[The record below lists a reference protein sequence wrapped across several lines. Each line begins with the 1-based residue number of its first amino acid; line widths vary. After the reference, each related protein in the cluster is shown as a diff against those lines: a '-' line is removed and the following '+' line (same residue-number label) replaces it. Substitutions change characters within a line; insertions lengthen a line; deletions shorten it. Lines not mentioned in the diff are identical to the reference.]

1 MGAVSF
7 SIDMRLVQCL
17 IDALPLTQFVET
29 GTFRGDTVA
38 QVEGFFDFIVTIER
52 SEELWRDSAARFAQS
67 ANVEVVLGESK
78 AVLAKMQR
86 KLAAEPTL
94 FWLDAHWCIASNT
107 AGDRSQ
113 CPLLGELGAIANLG
127 ESSVVLIDDARL
139 FLAPPPEPHEVSQW
153 PAFGEVLSALRI
165 LSDQHEVMVVNDVI
179 ALYPKAITSSMNEY
193 ARKYVVDWLA
203 AASFLDQETDVI
215 QVIKD
220 KEKVI
225 QEQKVLLDKLSEEL
239 QQKKEMSA
247 LYFLFEAGLRPFV
260 GLVRPVFRLLQPK
273 LGRLN
278 QHPPREV
285 RLPEHY
291 YDATKSRD
299 MGPTISIVTPSFNQ
313 ARFIERTMRSVIDQ
327 SYSKLD
333 YFVQDGASNDHTVK
347 IIENLSDSLAGWESR
362 SDSGQS
368 QAINRGFS
376 RTTGEIMAWLN
387 SDDILLPGSL
397 AYVADFFVRHPEV
410 DVVYGHR
417 LLIDED
423 DNHIGDWMLP
433 EHNNA
438 VLSWADF
445 IPQETMFWRRSIW
458 EKVGGAIDESF
469 QFAMDWDLLVRFREA
484 GARFARVPRF
494 LGGFRVHA
502 EQKTSVAISETGIAE
517 MNRIRMRTLGRI
529 PMKSE
534 IQKAMLSYL
543 MRHVAV
549 DMAWR
554 VKRKFAFR

>member
-1 MGAVSF
+1 MGSVSAAV
-7 SIDMRLVQCL
+7 DMRMVQCL
-17 IDALPLTQFVET
+17 REALPLTRFVAA
-29 GTFRGDTVA
+29 GTVMDDTVA
-38 QVEGFFDFIVTIER
+38 QVEDYFDRIVAIER
-52 SEELWRDSAARFAQS
+52 SEAQWKASKARFSQS
-67 ANVEVVLGESK
+67 SNVDVVLGES
-78 AVLAKMQR
+78 ASALAQMQQEM
-86 KLAAEPTL
+86 AGEPTL
-94 FWLDAHWCIASNT
+94 FWLDVDWCIAANT
-107 AGDRSQ
+107 DGNQRQ
-113 CPLLGELGAIANLG
+113 CPLLEELQAIANLG
-127 ESSVVLIDDARL
+127 TSSVVLIDDARL
-139 FLAPPPEPHEVSQW
+139 FLAPPPEPHDISGW
-153 PAFGEVLSALRI
+153 PSFEEVLFALRQ
-165 LSDQHEVMVVNDVI
+165 LSDKHELMVVNDVI
-179 ALYPKAITSSMNEY
+179 AFYPESIADAVKGH
-193 ARKYVVDWLA
+193 ARKHGVDWRSA
-203 AASFLDQETDVI
+203 ALSPGQQSDVT
-215 QVIKD
+215 QVIK
-220 KEKVI
+220 EQQKVI
-225 QEQKVLLDKLSEEL
+225 EEQKSLLDKQREEL
-239 QQKKEMSA
+239 LQKREMSA
-247 LYFLFEAGLRPFV
+247 VYFMFEAGLRPFF

-291 YDATKSRD
+291 YDATESRD
-299 MGPTISIVTPSFNQ
+299 ICPTISIVTPSFNQ

-327 SYSKLD
+327 SYPKLD
-333 YFVQDGASNDHTVK
+333 YFVQDGASNDHTVT
-347 IIENLSDSLAGWESR
+347 IIESLAESLAGWESC

-387 SDDILLPGSL
+387 SDDILLPGAL
-397 AYVADFFVRHPEV
+397 AYVADFFVRHPDV

-433 EHNNA
+433 EHDNA

-543 MRHVAV
+543 LRHVAV